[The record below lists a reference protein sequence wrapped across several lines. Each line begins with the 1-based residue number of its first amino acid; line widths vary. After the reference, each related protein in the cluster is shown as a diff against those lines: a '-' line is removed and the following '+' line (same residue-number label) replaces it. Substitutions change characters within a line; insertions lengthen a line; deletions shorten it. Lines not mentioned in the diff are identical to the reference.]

1 MRNKIDY
8 FKELDALDIPWVESP
23 FFYKLLENSN
33 FTEEQ
38 KELAIHYHEKGY
50 VVLDLDISDED
61 IETLKKELYEHEKE
75 GTSNRQTNY
84 EYTDSPR
91 PFQFWKKSKVAK
103 DIATNK
109 KVLDTLEFLYNKK
122 AFPFST
128 INFTQGSEQPLHMDS
143 IHFHSIPQLWM
154 VGAWI
159 ALEDVDE
166 ENGTLRVVP
175 GSHKWGTYDY
185 HNLKLPHPDE
195 RENGEV
201 ENYRDYED
209 FVRHLVKA
217 KGGEEMK
224 CVMKK
229 GQILLWASNLL
240 HGGIPIKDKKR
251 TRLTQAIHYF
261 FEGCDKY
268 YHPMFSNPFKGE
280 YAEKWCNEKNNILK
294 EEKSK

>member
-1 MRNKIDY
+1 MNY
-8 FKELDALDIPWVESP
+8 FTDKDALDIPWVESP

-33 FTEEQ
+33 ISEE
-38 KELAIHYHEKGY
+38 KKKIATDYHEKGY
-50 VVLDLDISDED
+50 VILDLDIKDGD
-61 IETLKKELYEHEKE
+61 INNLREELILHTNE

-91 PFQFWKKSKVAK
+91 PFQFWKKSKVARN
-103 DIATNK
+103 IATNK

-122 AFPFST
+122 PFPFST
-128 INFTQGSEQPLHMDS
+128 INFLNGSQQPLHADS
-143 IHFHSIPQLWM
+143 FHFHSIPQLWM
-154 VGAWI
+154 VGAWM

-185 HNLKLPHPDE
+185 INLKLPHPDD

-201 ENYRDYED
+201 ENYKDYEN
-209 FVRHLVKA
+209 FVRQLVKS
-217 KGGEEMK
+217 KGGQEVS

-229 GQILLWASNLL
+229 GQILIWASNLL
-240 HGGIPIKDKKR
+240 HGGIPIIDKSR

-268 YHPMFSNPFKGE
+268 YHPMFSNPFRGE
-280 YAEKWCNEKNNILK
+280 YAEKWCNEKNNILT